1 VGRSILVVDDDPAML
16 KLVERVLTRA
26 EWRVRSAG
34 NGVEAVG
41 LLAQE
46 PADVVITDLDMPR
59 MNGLALT
66 QHLASHAP
74 KTHVVILT
82 ARGSEQSAAEC
93 FRVGAA
99 DFVRKTDVRKRL
111 LPAVRRL
118 LADDEGPSVTTAP
131 SRRRSG
137 LATLHAGMPCQLS
150 DVQLSILLR
159 QVDRL
164 NKWSELVT
172 ASTSIRNRR
181 RHPRRTVCTLIDLV
195 PVHEDGKTAAAERR
209 QGICRDVSEG
219 GCAVVHLR
227 PSFEVSHVA
236 VAMPQPAGP
245 PLTLVA
251 RIVRERRVSS
261 DVWEL
266 GLEFVQRVETDV
278 HSATNK

>member
-1 VGRSILVVDDDPAML
+1 MTRSILVVDDDRSIL
-16 KLVERVLTRA
+16 KLVERILTRS
-26 EWRVRSAG
+26 EWRVRCAG
-34 NGVEAVG
+34 DGIEAVG

-46 PADVVITDLDMPR
+46 PADVVVTDLDMPK

-66 QHLASHAP
+66 QHLASHTP
-74 KTHVVILT
+74 TTHVVILT

-93 FRVGAA
+93 FRAGAA
-99 DFVRKTDVRKRL
+99 DYVRKSEIRKRL

-118 LADDEGPSVTTAP
+118 LAADDLGAAAAP
-131 SRRRSG
+131 GRGRTG
-137 LATLHAGMPCQLS
+137 LLNLHTGFPCHLS
-150 DVQLSILLR
+150 DAQLTILLR

-181 RHPRRTVCTLIDLV
+181 RHARRTVCTLIDMV
-195 PVHEDGKTAAAERR
+195 PVHEDGKAAAAERR

-227 PSFEVSHVA
+227 PALEGKHVA
-236 VAMPQPAGP
+236 LAMPQPTGT
-245 PLTLVA
+245 PLKLVA

-266 GLEFVQRVETDV
+266 GLQFVQRVDGDK
-278 HSATNK
+278 HASGDG